1 MTMRV
6 YIGCCVEGEGRGVLV
21 VTMVE
26 QVKMRRRYKQ
36 CYFEDLNPCFDL
48 IDTGDDNS
56 DLHSQCSI

>member
-1 MTMRV
+1 MRV
-6 YIGCCVEGEGRGVLV
+6 HTGCYVEGGGRGVLV
-21 VTMVE
+21 VTMVK
-26 QVKMRRRYKQ
+26 QVKTRRRYKQ